1 MGNVADSKP
10 QKYTSDMRGRPWVYS
25 GGYMATYKQDDP
37 NADTVQYGNNKMQF
51 GVKMVQDTSGP
62 REGDLYVTDPNGKRL
77 YFTKGGV
84 VNPNAGLIIKNGAG
98 YGNGPAVMIT
108 GSPLQ
113 PQYHM
118 FYSKDADM
126 HGPTNEWTPLEIN
139 NKGDILKA
147 LAQGPHGT
155 SGKYSN
161 FYGDASVNPFGT
173 AEGRNAWTN
182 INQVE
187 KTIATIVS
195 KIALPIAETALDAF
209 VPGASLIMQATGLNN
224 AIQGGI
230 DNMLAP
236 KEEVPSGPFDP
247 QISNMIKDPRLA
259 GYLKQ
264 VQDQSQQ
271 YIAKYGAQGYQA
283 SQGLAATTPQQQIEK
298 ARQIAEE
305 NQTLYVQ
312 SQVQTMQNTI
322 EKLKSMLPAGSGSA
336 IFTNI
341 DTGLGLAQ
349 TDQQKLNVLNH
360 FGGEIQK
367 QLLPLINN
375 LAPASASQTS
385 SGAQVPPDLNPL
397 TASAQVGHPV
407 LSINGT
413 DLRHPGQTT
422 IGGSKIAEPP
432 TTPEKPTDGAAN
444 ELSAP

>member
-37 NADTVQYGNNKMQF
+37 NADTIQYGNTRMQF
-51 GVKMVQDTSGP
+51 GVKMVQDVSGP

-77 YFTKGGV
+77 YFTKDGV
-84 VNPNAGLIIKNGAG
+84 VNPNAGLIIKHGAG

-126 HGPTNEWTPLEIN
+126 HGPTNEWTPLAIN
-139 NKGDILKA
+139 NKGDIMKA
-147 LAQGPHGT
+147 LDQGPHGT
-155 SGKYSN
+155 SGKYAN
-161 FYGDASVNPFGT
+161 FYGDASINPFGT
-173 AEGRNAWTN
+173 KEGRNAWTD
-182 INQVE
+182 INQAE
-187 KTIATIVS
+187 HTFATIVS
-195 KIALPIAETALDAF
+195 KIALPIAETALDSF

-224 AIQGGI
+224 VIQGGI
-230 DNMLAP
+230 DNMMAP
-236 KEEVPSGPFDP
+236 PAEVPSGPFDP
-247 QISNMIKDPRLA
+247 QISNIIKDPRLP

-283 SQGLAATTPQQQIEK
+283 SQGLAASTPQQQIQK

-305 NQTLYVQ
+305 NQSLYVQ

-322 EKLKSMLPAGSGSA
+322 EKLKSMLPAGTGSQ
-336 IFTNI
+336 IFSNI

-349 TDQQKLNVLNH
+349 TDQQRLNVLNH

-367 QLLPLINN
+367 QLLPLITKG
-375 LAPASASQTS
+375 APSPASGSASNTS
-385 SGAQVPPDLNPL
+385 APPDLNPL
-397 TASAQVGHPV
+397 TASAQVGHPI

-422 IGGSKIAEPP
+422 ITASKIPEPP
-432 TTPEKPTDGAAN
+432 MKQSQATDGAAYGN
-444 ELSAP
+444 AI

>member
-1 MGNVADSKP
+1 
-10 QKYTSDMRGRPWVYS
+10 
-25 GGYMATYKQDDP
+25 MATYKQSDP
-37 NADTVQYGNNKMQF
+37 NADTIQYGKTKMQF
-51 GVKMVQDTSGP
+51 GVKMVQDVQPGAH
-62 REGDLYVTDPNGKRL
+62 EGDLYVTDPNGRRL
-77 YFTKGGV
+77 YFTHDDKPY
-84 VNPNAGLIIKNGAG
+84 PNAGLIIKHGAG

-139 NKGDILKA
+139 NKADIMKA
-147 LAQGPHGT
+147 LDQGPHGAG
-155 SGKYSN
+155 GKYAN

-173 AEGRNAWTN
+173 VEGRNAWTD
-182 INQVE
+182 INQAE
-187 KTIATIVS
+187 KTFALIVS
-195 KIALPIAETALDAF
+195 KIALPIAETALDSF
-209 VPGASLIMQATGLNN
+209 IPGASLLMQATGLNN

-230 DNMLAP
+230 DSLMAP
-236 KEEVPSGPFDP
+236 PAEVPSGPFDP
-247 QISNMIKDPRLA
+247 QISNMIKDPRLS

-271 YIAKYGAQGYQA
+271 YIAKYGAQGYTA
-283 SQGLAATTPQQQIEK
+283 SQGMAVSTPQQQIEK
-298 ARQIAEE
+298 ARQVAEE
-305 NQTLYVQ
+305 NQNLYVQ

-322 EKLKSMLPAGSGSA
+322 EKLKGILPSGAGSQ
-336 IFTNI
+336 IFNNI

-349 TDQQKLNVLNH
+349 TNEQKLNVLNT

-367 QLLPLINN
+367 QLLPLITKS
-375 LAPASASQTS
+375 PATVATTS
-385 SGAQVPPDLNPL
+385 SSGVNVPPDLNPL

-422 IGGSKIAEPP
+422 IAGSKIAEPP
-432 TTPEKPTDGAAN
+432 TSPKSPTAGPAYGN
-444 ELSAP
+444 PV

>member
-1 MGNVADSKP
+1 M
-10 QKYTSDMRGRPWVYS
+10 
-25 GGYMATYKQDDP
+25 MAP
-37 NADTVQYGNNKMQF
+37 
-51 GVKMVQDTSGP
+51 
-62 REGDLYVTDPNGKRL
+62 
-77 YFTKGGV
+77 
-84 VNPNAGLIIKNGAG
+84 
-98 YGNGPAVMIT
+98 
-108 GSPLQ
+108 
-113 PQYHM
+113 
-118 FYSKDADM
+118 
-126 HGPTNEWTPLEIN
+126 
-139 NKGDILKA
+139 
-147 LAQGPHGT
+147 
-155 SGKYSN
+155 
-161 FYGDASVNPFGT
+161 
-173 AEGRNAWTN
+173 
-182 INQVE
+182 
-187 KTIATIVS
+187 
-195 KIALPIAETALDAF
+195 
-209 VPGASLIMQATGLNN
+209 
-224 AIQGGI
+224 
-230 DNMLAP
+230 P
-236 KEEVPSGPFDP
+236 KEVPSGPFDP
-247 QISNMIKDPRLA
+247 QVSNMIKDPRLA

-322 EKLKSMLPAGSGSA
+322 EKLKSMLPDGSGSA

-375 LAPASASQTS
+375 LASAPASQTS

-444 ELSAP
+444 ELSGP